1 MPKDRHL
8 RKNKN
13 AALMRGVKPLRGY
26 PKSEAFTEIKN
37 VLAYLDGEKVACL
50 LCGRQYAALGGH
62 ITRVHEMTSDDY
74 RERFGIPY
82 KYGLASKKF
91 RENASR
97 RLKKMRKDGVVPYQ
111 PTRATM
117 EKMWEARRNRR
128 PLTAATQQQNR
139 DKLRSHH
146 GNRKEWHK
154 PDYEEFYNRVKA
166 GRSPGEVGKD
176 SDLPTRTAFLR
187 YLKRDSALEKK
198 YNALPEILPFHEQI
212 RIRKTG
218 ERYRRTLVQL
228 RLGGNTWPQ
237 VAEIMRV
244 KESHVRTMWY
254 YMKRRKEL
262 KKYLIAA
269 NSGA

>member
-1 MPKDRHL
+1 MPRGSHL
-8 RKNKN
+8 RKNKI
-13 AALMRGVKPLRGY
+13 AAPMRGVKPLRGY
-26 PKSEAFTEIKN
+26 PKDEVFTSIKE
-37 VLAYLDGEKVACL
+37 VHTYLDGEKVACL

-62 ITRVHEMTSDDY
+62 ITRIHQMTSDDY
-74 RERFGIPY
+74 RQRYGIPY

-91 RENASR
+91 RAHAAR
-97 RLKKMRKDGVVPYQ
+97 RMKQMRKDGVVPYK

-128 PLTAATQQQNR
+128 PITAVTQQQNR
-139 DKLRSHH
+139 DKLRGHH
-146 GNRKEWHK
+146 GNRKAWHK
-154 PDYEEFYNRVKA
+154 PDYEEFYRRVKS
-166 GRSPGEVGKD
+166 GRNPGEVGKD
-176 SDLPTRTAFLR
+176 KDMPTRTAFLR
-187 YLKRDSALEKK
+187 YLKRDRALGKK
-198 YNALPEILPFHEQI
+198 YEALPEILSFPEQI

-254 YMKRRKEL
+254 YLKRRKEL
-262 KKYLIAA
+262 KKYQHAA
-269 NSGA
+269 